1 MTRSASADQL
11 EDPRAAPEGASRRL
25 AQAAVRRIPARIGSY
40 ELRGVVG
47 EGSFSVVK
55 LAFHRSSSSYLA
67 CKVVEKSR
75 LRDGELR
82 SRFESEIRVHQQLH
96 HPSIVSLCDLLQDDY
111 FFYVFLE
118 FCAGGE
124 LFDYVVRM
132 GRLSEPEAKPI
143 LREVLQAIVYLH
155 RIGIAHRDLK
165 PENILLS
172 QLGHVKISDFG
183 LSRFCGES
191 GLVDTPCG
199 SPCYASP
206 ECLSGLSYDGRTN
219 DCWSIGVILY
229 AMVTGEL
236 PWTKRNQ
243 KQLFE
248 QIRRGEY
255 IIPGFLS
262 NECGNLISRLLC
274 VDVARRLTA
283 EQALAHPFL
292 NDPARPLAACTRSES
307 YVSLRRVDAFFGRD
321 QPPIQY
327 SFVKVLSQCQM
338 GIDGLEKR
346 LRKPGT
352 PAKPVRHK
360 PKLLPRG

>member
-1 MTRSASADQL
+1 MDHL
-11 EDPRAAPEGASRRL
+11 DDPRAASEAVTRRL
-25 AQAAVRRIPARIGSY
+25 AQVTARRIPGRIGSY

-55 LAFHRSSSSYLA
+55 LAYNRSSNLYLA

-75 LRDGELR
+75 LRDRELR
-82 SRFESEIRVHQQLH
+82 GRFESEIRVHQQLH
-96 HPSIVSLCDLLQDDY
+96 HPSIVGLCDLLQDDY
-111 FFYVFLE
+111 FYYVFLE

-132 GRLSEPEAKPI
+132 GRLSESEAKPI
-143 LREVLQAIVYLH
+143 LREVLQAIFYLH
-155 RIGIAHRDLK
+155 RIGIVHRDLK
-165 PENILLS
+165 PENLLLS
-172 QLGHVKISDFG
+172 QLGRVKVSDFG

-191 GLVDTPCG
+191 GLVGTPCG

-206 ECLSGLSYDGRTN
+206 ECLSGLAYDGRTN
-219 DCWSIGVILY
+219 DCWSVGVILY

-262 NECGNLISRLLC
+262 HECSNMISRLLC
-274 VDVARRLTA
+274 VDVAKRFTA

-292 NDPARPLAACTRSES
+292 SDPARPPVPSPNNES
-307 YVSLRRVDAFFGRD
+307 YVSLRRIDAFFGRD

-327 SFVKVLSQCQM
+327 SFAKVLSQCEM
-338 GIDGLEKR
+338 GIEGLAKR
-346 LRKPGT
+346 LKRPGS
-352 PAKPVRHK
+352 PAKPVRQK
-360 PKLLPRG
+360 PKRPAKG